1 MTGGRG
7 RLLVPLAA
15 AVVPALA
22 AWGLA
27 FALGPARA
35 DAVRLG
41 ALAAVAIA
49 LLTLPW
55 VRSAVGGSTGA
66 VLGASLGALLARL
79 ALAVVALLGLRA
91 IGVDPAASS
100 SALAGCLA
108 VALVA
113 DAWLLARDLA
123 REPIGV

>member
-55 VRSAVGGSTGA
+55 VRSAVGG
-66 VLGASLGALLARL
+66 ASLGALLARL